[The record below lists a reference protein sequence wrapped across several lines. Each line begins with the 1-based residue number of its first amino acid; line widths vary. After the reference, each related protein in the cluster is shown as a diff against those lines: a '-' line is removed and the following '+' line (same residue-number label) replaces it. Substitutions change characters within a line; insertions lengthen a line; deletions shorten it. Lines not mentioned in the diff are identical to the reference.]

1 MAESVHIVD
10 SGSGSRFG
18 TQAVERA
25 LSLLGLIADEPLTTT
40 QVGEKA
46 LLPRSTVLRL
56 LAALERHG
64 YILRANTTWSLGPT
78 LLEVTSRQNSH
89 RGLTGVSRPYLQTL
103 VERFEETAFLC
114 VREGIDSLC
123 VDKVEGSRQMRF
135 TTSVGSRTPL
145 HAGATGRTLLA
156 FAPAAVREAVLSRPL
171 KRFTI
176 RTITDPTTLRR
187 SLKEIR
193 QLGYGYS
200 DGEIDEGAFAV
211 AAPVWAGADRALGVI
226 AVAGPST
233 RMSPSIRQSLSE
245 AVSDNARL
253 LSDELS
259 PLDRRAG
266 ARKEER

>member
-200 DGEIDEGAFAV
+200 DGEIVQTWGGL
-211 AAPVWAGADRALGVI
+211 PPLTGI